1 MGSETLFV
9 IWRFPVAVEGEVGEP
24 YPDVMMRAP
33 RTYLL
38 QKKELNSE
46 ADQFLSL
53 LGRGG
58 KWCYVSMAA
67 MLGGA
72 HP

>member
-1 MGSETLFV
+1 MV
-9 IWRFPVAVEGEVGEP
+9 VEGEVEEP
-24 YPDVMMRAP
+24 YPDVMMRIP

-38 QKKELNSE
+38 QKKELDSE

-67 MLGGA
+67 VLEGP